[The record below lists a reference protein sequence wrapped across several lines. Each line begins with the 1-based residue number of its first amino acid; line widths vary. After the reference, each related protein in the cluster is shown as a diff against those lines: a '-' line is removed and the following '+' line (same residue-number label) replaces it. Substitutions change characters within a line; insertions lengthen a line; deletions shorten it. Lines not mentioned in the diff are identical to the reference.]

1 MFLFCLIIENEK
13 KLKQREQNTD
23 NQLIEK
29 VLSGDINLYGDIIKR
44 YRKQVA
50 NTVFSIVKNSELAE
64 DIGQEVFIKM
74 YDSLSK
80 FKGESKLGTYITR
93 IAINLSLNALKAKK
107 EKLTIDKDIEADFYN
122 EFSYNNEKSNDEI
135 EIVKYAL
142 SSLDTAQRTIIT
154 LRMIDGYSTKE
165 TSEILNIPEGTVL
178 SRLSRAMDKLKNV
191 VLKLGI

>member
-1 MFLFCLIIENEK
+1 M
-13 KLKQREQNTD
+13 KQREQNTD